1 MPRRMIVV
9 KAHGNFRNTDRL
21 LEAITHAHYERI
33 LNSYGKRGVEALA
46 NATPVDTGK
55 TAASWGYEI
64 NIDKS
69 KGQFSITFTNSNIKD
84 GWANIAIMIQ
94 YGHGTRNGGFV
105 KGRNYI
111 NPAIRP
117 IFDEMANEVW
127 SEVTK

>member
-1 MPRRMIVV
+1 M
-9 KAHGNFRNTDRL
+9 
-21 LEAITHAHYERI
+21 
-33 LNSYGKRGVEALA
+33 A

-64 NIDKS
+64 KIDKER
-69 KGQFSITFTNSNIKD
+69 GQFSITFTNSNIKD

-94 YGHGTRNGGFV
+94 YGHGTRNGGYV

-117 IFDEMANEVW
+117 IFDQMADDVW
-127 SEVTK
+127 SGVTK